1 MHHAKALMV
10 VAGELE
16 AQGESRFHLEFSPP
30 SSECQVELFDVADA
44 KVTAIASSFQK
55 GSSTVLYRFALVRPT
70 GKSEVLV
77 LYSGTAALV
86 AGKGD
91 VFHVSEDRDGVISW
105 YAMFRDTPSY
115 PVVKELVQRII
126 DGGAKPLLAVRWP
139 AGAKEG
145 EMVAYDSKRL
155 K

>member
-1 MHHAKALMV
+1 MV

-30 SSECQVELFDVADA
+30 SSECQAELFDVADA

-105 YAMFRDTPSY
+105 YEMFRDTPSY